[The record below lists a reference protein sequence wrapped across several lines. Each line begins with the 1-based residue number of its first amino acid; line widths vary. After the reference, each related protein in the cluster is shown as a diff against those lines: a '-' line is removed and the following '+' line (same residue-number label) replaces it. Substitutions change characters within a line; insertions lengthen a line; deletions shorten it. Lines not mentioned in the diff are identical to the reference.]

1 MWYRGGHEPGLTF
14 EKLTEG
20 LSLLYCALPGELSAC
35 CHPIWKGSALGGCPQ
50 TPWGSPS
57 LSCCDPGGEHAAL
70 NSPLPWPWIKTTEM
84 SLEGSLWTVPGPGSW
99 VLERAAGHLQGMT
112 EAVSGRTLCAL
123 VGPWDRLQSGR
134 AGVREEGA
142 RVSFSNTAPLV
153 HPHFV
158 TPPWPTVLSVNVG
171 QVILSLQGLV
181 FLCVKWGS

>member
-1 MWYRGGHEPGLTF
+1 MPFLESCLPAVTPSGRAQPWVDAP
-14 EKLTEG
+14 KL
-20 LSLLYCALPGELSAC
+20 
-35 CHPIWKGSALGGCPQ
+35 LGG
-50 TPWGSPS
+50 
-57 LSCCDPGGEHAAL
+57 
-70 NSPLPWPWIKTTEM
+70 PLPCPAVT
-84 SLEGSLWTVPGPGSW
+84 LEGNMQPSTPLSHGLGSRQQKCLWKEVSGQFPGPGSW

-171 QVILSLQGLV
+171 QEIGRAHV
-181 FLCVKWGS
+181 